1 MPQGTQTRAL
11 QQAEG
16 WDGEGDKRDVWE
28 GGGKGVPVA
37 DSC

>member
-16 WDGEGDKRDVWE
+16 WDGEEDKREVWD
-28 GGGKGVPVA
+28 GGDKGVPVA
-37 DSC
+37 YSC